1 MQLADT
7 EAGLAAERDKA
18 ERDKAERD
26 KAERDKAERGQR
38 RAVRVQRDHDMAAT
52 SGLTGR
58 GCTS

>member
-7 EAGLAAERDKA
+7 EAGLA
-18 ERDKAERD
+18 AERD

>member
-7 EAGLAAERDKA
+7 EAGLA
-18 ERDKAERD
+18 
-26 KAERDKAERGQR
+26 AERDKAERGQR